1 MSRWTGNA
9 HDGATVEIRV
19 DENGKEEINE
29 RKRYLLDVCRLV
41 VLEEIDERGVE
52 MRRNVHGHFDIIIFT
67 NSAIIK
73 PSPSHEVCNPK
84 IIILRVSVISKSLS

>member
-1 MSRWTGNA
+1 MSGWIGNA
-9 HDGATVEIRV
+9 RDGAAVEIRV

-29 RKRYLLDVCRLV
+29 RVKYLLDVCRLV
-41 VLEEIDERGVE
+41 VLEEMDGRGVE

-73 PSPSHEVCNPK
+73 
-84 IIILRVSVISKSLS
+84 